1 MTVDDV
7 SAREPLGAGPEPEM
21 LHRGLAEQGKL
32 HALAGEH
39 DLALAH
45 YREAMRLSVEAEAP
59 EAFFRHYLECSIE
72 SLELMGANDEVVDYC
87 QRVAEHYAGLE
98 PADELQA
105 RFMALDQAANA
116 QRLGVNLIKAGRTD
130 EAAGP
135 LAEAVERSR
144 AADSSLPLAEL
155 LNGWLARRLTIDR
168 ARVETEQRRLAY
180 FAVTPETVDPS
191 AAIPLPSEPITGAM

>member
-1 MTVDDV
+1 MTADDPTAV
-7 SAREPLGAGPEPEM
+7 PPPGTGPEPEL

-32 HALAGEH
+32 HALAGDH

-45 YREAMRLSVEAEAP
+45 YREAMRLSVEAGAP
-59 EAFFRHYLECSIE
+59 EVFFRHYLECSME
-72 SLELMGANDEVVDYC
+72 SLELMGANDDVVDYC
-87 QRVAEHYAGLE
+87 MRVAEHYVGLE

-116 QRLGVNLIKAGRTD
+116 QRLGVNLIKAGRAE

-135 LAEAVERSR
+135 LADAVERAK
-144 AADSSLPLAEL
+144 AAASSLPLAEL

-168 ARVETEQRRLAY
+168 ARVETEQRRLGY
-180 FAVTPETVDPS
+180 FAVTADTVDPA
-191 AAIPLPSEPITGAM
+191 AAIPLPSEPITGAT